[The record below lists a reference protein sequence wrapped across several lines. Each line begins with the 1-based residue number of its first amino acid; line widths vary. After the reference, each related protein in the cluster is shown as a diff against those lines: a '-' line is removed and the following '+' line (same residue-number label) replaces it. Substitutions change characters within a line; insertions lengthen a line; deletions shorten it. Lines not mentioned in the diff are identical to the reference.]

1 MHTPVPSSCHGVR
14 RMHFLMIEGRHD
26 RHIGQCTR
34 ITFIALTS
42 TLTCEEDCR
51 MLFSPGSDEIY
62 KESLALHQDKKGKLG
77 IRSKV
82 PLKTKHDLSL
92 AYTPG
97 VAEVCRQIADN
108 KNLVYRYTLK
118 SNTIAIV
125 TDGSA
130 VLGLGNIGG
139 YAAIPVMEGK
149 AILFKEFAGIDA
161 FPICFESSR
170 TDFINYIRNIAP
182 VFGGIN
188 LEDIAAPRCFEVED
202 ALQDIGIPVMH
213 DDQHGTAVVVL
224 AALINACRVTGKKFE
239 EVNIVI
245 CGAGAAGYAITRL
258 LKCIGYNP
266 DVCTTVNEIIVCD
279 TRGTIFRGRE
289 GLYQNKYK
297 FILAEETNRRALA
310 GSLADAM
317 AGADVFIGVSAPG
330 VVTEEM
336 IRSMDPD
343 PIVFAMANPVPEIW
357 PDQAKLAGAGI
368 VGTGR
373 SDFPNQINN
382 VLAFPGIF
390 RGALDAH
397 ATRITDEMKIA
408 AAHAIADYLPRPQ
421 RERILP
427 NILDKDVT
435 KAVAKAVADA
445 AEKCGCSRHV

>member
-1 MHTPVPSSCHGVR
+1 
-14 RMHFLMIEGRHD
+14 
-26 RHIGQCTR
+26 
-34 ITFIALTS
+34 
-42 TLTCEEDCR
+42 
-51 MLFSPGSDEIY
+51 MLFTPGSDEIY
-62 KESLALHQDKKGKLG
+62 QEALALHEKYKGKLEV
-77 IRSKV
+77 RSKV
-82 PLKTKHDLSL
+82 HLKTKHDLSC

-97 VAEVCRQIADN
+97 VAGVCREIAKDR
-108 KNLVYRYTLK
+108 NLAYRYTMK
-118 SNTIAIV
+118 ANTIAIV

-161 FPICFESSR
+161 FPICFENYR
-170 TDFINYIRNIAP
+170 TDITDQIRNIAP

-239 EVNIVI
+239 DLNIVI

-266 DVCTTVNEIIVCD
+266 DVCSIVNEIIVCD

-297 FILAEETNRRALA
+297 FILGEETNRHALA
-310 GSLADAM
+310 GTLADAM
-317 AGADVFIGVSAPG
+317 NGADAFIGVSAPG
-330 VVTEEM
+330 VVTEDM
-336 IRSMDPD
+336 IRLMNKD

-357 PDQAKLAGAGI
+357 PDAAKRAGAAV

-390 RGALDAH
+390 RGALDAR
-397 ATRITDEMKIA
+397 AMKITDEMKVA
-408 AAHAIADYLPRPQ
+408 AAHAIADYVPRPH
-421 RERILP
+421 RDHILP
-427 NILDKDVT
+427 NILDKEVT

>member
-1 MHTPVPSSCHGVR
+1 
-14 RMHFLMIEGRHD
+14 
-26 RHIGQCTR
+26 
-34 ITFIALTS
+34 
-42 TLTCEEDCR
+42 

-62 KESLALHQDKKGKLG
+62 EEALALHAKYHGKLE

-82 PLKTKHDLSL
+82 PMKNKHDLSL

-97 VAEVCRQIADN
+97 VAEVCREIVKD
-108 KNLVYRYTLK
+108 KNLAYRYTMK
-118 SNTIAIV
+118 ANTIAIV

-161 FPICFESSR
+161 FPLCFESYE
-170 TDFINYIRNIAP
+170 TDFTDQIKNIAP

-188 LEDIAAPRCFEVED
+188 LEDIAAPKCFEVED
-202 ALQDIGIPVMH
+202 ALQEIGIPVMH

-224 AALINACRVTGKKFE
+224 AALLNACKVTGKKFE
-239 EVNIVI
+239 DLNIVI

-258 LKCIGYNP
+258 LKCIGYDPN
-266 DVCTTVNEIIVCD
+266 VCSTVHEIIVCD

-289 GLYQNKYK
+289 GLYKNKYK
-297 FILAEETNRRALA
+297 FILAEETNRMALA
-310 GSLADAM
+310 GTLGDAM
-317 AGADVFIGVSAPG
+317 TGADVLIGVSAPG
-330 VVTEEM
+330 IVNEEM
-336 IRSMDPD
+336 VRSMNKDA
-343 PIVFAMANPVPEIW
+343 IVFAMANPVPEIW
-357 PDQAKLAGAGI
+357 PDAAKNGGAGV

-390 RGALDAH
+390 RGALDAR

-408 AAHAIADYLPRPQ
+408 AAHAIADYIPKPHRD
-421 RERILP
+421 RILP
-427 NILDKDVT
+427 NILDRKVT
-435 KAVAKAVADA
+435 AAVAEAVAKA
-445 AEKCGCSRHV
+445 AEKCGCSRKI

>member
-1 MHTPVPSSCHGVR
+1 
-14 RMHFLMIEGRHD
+14 
-26 RHIGQCTR
+26 
-34 ITFIALTS
+34 
-42 TLTCEEDCR
+42 

-62 KESLALHQDKKGKLG
+62 KEALAVHAEKKGKLG

-97 VAEVCRQIADN
+97 VAEVCREIAKD
-108 KNLVYRYTLK
+108 KNLAYRYTMK
-118 SNTIAIV
+118 ANTIAIV

-139 YAAIPVMEGK
+139 HAAIPVMEGK

-161 FPICFESSR
+161 FPLCFENYQTNF
-170 TDFINYIRNIAP
+170 TDQIRNIAP

-188 LEDIAAPRCFEVED
+188 LEDIAAPKCFEVED

-224 AALINACRVTGKKFE
+224 AALINACKVTGRKFE
-239 EVNIVI
+239 DLNIVI

-266 DVCTTVNEIIVCD
+266 DVCTKVNEIIVCD
-279 TRGTIFRGRE
+279 TSGTIFRGRE

-297 FILAEETNRRALA
+297 FILAEETNRPALA

-317 AGADVFIGVSAPG
+317 TGADVVIGVSAPG
-330 VVTEEM
+330 IITEEM
-336 IRSMDPD
+336 IRSMNND

-357 PDQAKLAGAGI
+357 PDAAKRAGAAV

-390 RGALDAH
+390 RGALDAR
-397 ATRITDEMKIA
+397 ATKITDEMKIA
-408 AAHAIADYLPRPQ
+408 AAHAIADYVPRPQ
-421 RERILP
+421 RDHILP
-427 NILDKDVT
+427 NILDKEVT

-445 AEKCGCSRHV
+445 AEKCGCSRHI